1 MSELNNDIIAVVGL
15 GYVGLPLAA
24 EFGRQFK
31 TIGFDLSEDKIVN
44 YKNSIDPMGEVEKKQ
59 FQNAKFLSFTHSEK
73 HLAEADIIII
83 CVPTPIN
90 TAKKPDL
97 SFLKNASSVVGK
109 NLKEGAIVVYESTVY
124 PGITEDVCVPIIEQN
139 SLKKWKEGFFVGYSP
154 ERMNPGD
161 PDRTVRD
168 IVKVVAGDCEKTTDK
183 LCRLYSKIVPA
194 GIHRSD
200 SIQTAEAAKVI
211 ENAQRDLNIAFMN
224 ELAIIFNSLKL
235 DTSSVLRA
243 AATKWNFLPFKPG
256 LVGGHCI
263 GVDPYYLLH
272 RAQIEGY
279 HPEIINAGRR
289 INDAMPKFIADQAIK
304 NMINAGVQI
313 NKSTVGIL
321 GVTFKENCNDIRNSK
336 VFELAQ
342 ELKSFGCT
350 TILHDPLA
358 SSVEC
363 SQEYD
368 MPTSS
373 WETLNN
379 CDCLVL
385 AVPHAQYLRKEV
397 DEILSKI
404 KERGVLIDINFNLE
418 LNETHKKHIHFWRL

>member
-1 MSELNNDIIAVVGL
+1 M
-15 GYVGLPLAA
+15 
-24 EFGRQFK
+24 
-31 TIGFDLSEDKIVN
+31 
-44 YKNSIDPMGEVEKKQ
+44 
-59 FQNAKFLSFTHSEK
+59 
-73 HLAEADIIII
+73 
-83 CVPTPIN
+83 
-90 TAKKPDL
+90 
-97 SFLKNASSVVGK
+97 GK
-109 NLKEGAIVVYESTVY
+109 NLKKGAIVVYESTVY
-124 PGITEDVCVPIIEQN
+124 PGITEEVCVPIIEQN
-139 SLKKWKEGFFVGYSP
+139 SLTKWKEGFFVGYSP

-161 PDRTVRD
+161 QERTVRD

-200 SIQTAEAAKVI
+200 SIRTAEAAKVI

-224 ELAIIFNSLKL
+224 ELAIIFDKLHL
-235 DTSSVLRA
+235 DTSAVLRA
-243 AATKWNFLPFKPG
+243 ASTKWNFLPFKPG

-289 INDAMPKFIADQAIK
+289 INDAMPKFIADQTIK

-313 NKSTVGIL
+313 NKSKVGIL

-358 SSVEC
+358 SSAEC

-368 MPTSS
+368 MSTSS

-385 AVPHAQYLRKEV
+385 AVPHAQYL
-397 DEILSKI
+397 
-404 KERGVLIDINFNLE
+404 
-418 LNETHKKHIHFWRL
+418 KKRS